1 MLEDHLYVLPVLD
14 LERYTV
20 GFVTAEPD
28 QAPSVTCLSL
38 EVLYQSLK
46 LSNPKAPICVRY
58 PTIKLTLETLLVSS
72 LDFKIDSE
80 IDCGESPTIDKATAS
95 INSDFVPFCFKLS
108 KLVLSSVCE
117 LSYPVV
123 FWVTEEPYCQ
133 KSKYVVNKVV
143 PIPATY
149 FLFLVINVSKKSL
162 IV

>member
-1 MLEDHLYVLPVLD
+1 VLEDHLYVLPVLD

-20 GFVTAEPD
+20 GFVTAEPA
-28 QAPSVTCLSL
+28 QRPSVTCLSL

-58 PTIKLTLETLLVSS
+58 PTIKLTLETLLASS

-123 FWVTEEPYCQ
+123 F
-133 KSKYVVNKVV
+133 
-143 PIPATY
+143 
-149 FLFLVINVSKKSL
+149 
-162 IV
+162 